1 MLAGDETGAP
11 VVDLA
16 QKGTGTEVPVLYPE
30 VARAARSPAPAPTRS
45 ALGHGHLHRERHRVT
60 SRARAHRRP
69 RISPARRR
77 PAPRARL

>member
-11 VVDLA
+11 AVDLA
-16 QKGTGTEVPVLYPE
+16 QKGTGTEVPVLDPE
-30 VARAARSPAPAPTRS
+30 VVRVHGLQHQPQQGAFLGMAIFTGKDIASP
-45 ALGHGHLHRERHRVT
+45 

-77 PAPRARL
+77 PAPRATL